1 MRTSYLFDHPSP
13 CRNCGKAAAKK
24 TETLTRSP
32 DQPYAGNLRVMR
44 ERKYRSFGQDVI
56 DMTLWDGETYIQK
69 YGFFCTL
76 DCASDYANR
85 TVRTLEGKAVK

>member
-1 MRTSYLFDHPSP
+1 MRTSYLFDQPSP
-13 CRNCGKAAAKK
+13 CRNCGKAAAKR
-24 TETLTRSP
+24 TESMRRSA
-32 DQPYAGNLRVMR
+32 DQPYTGNLWVMR
-44 ERKYRSFGQDVI
+44 ERKHRSFGQDVI

-85 TVRTLEGKAVK
+85 MVRTLEGKVAT

>member
-32 DQPYAGNLRVMR
+32 DQPYTGNLRVMR

-85 TVRTLEGKAVK
+85 TVRELECKVAI

>member
-13 CRNCGKAAAKK
+13 CRNCGKVAAKK
-24 TETLTRSP
+24 TESMRRSP
-32 DQPYAGNLRVMR
+32 DQPYTGNLWVMR
-44 ERKYRSFGQDVI
+44 ERKCRYFGQDVI

-76 DCASDYANR
+76 DCASNYANKM
-85 TVRTLEGKAVK
+85 VKTLEGKVAK

>member
-13 CRNCGKAAAKK
+13 CRNCGKVAKK
-24 TETLTRSP
+24 HVETHRGVANE
-32 DQPYAGNLRVMR
+32 PYTGNMVVV
-44 ERKYRSFGQDVI
+44 RKEEHVSFGKECMNI
-56 DMTLWDGETYIQK
+56 TLWDGETYIQK

-85 TVRTLEGKAVK
+85 TVRTFEGKVAT

>member
-13 CRNCGKAAAKK
+13 CRNCGKVAGKR
-24 TETLTRSP
+24 TESMRRSA
-32 DQPYAGNLRVMR
+32 DQPYTGNMQVVR
-44 ERKYRSFGQDVI
+44 ERKHCAFGQNVV

-85 TVRTLEGKAVK
+85 MVRTFEGKIAT

>member
-13 CRNCGKAAAKK
+13 CRNCGKVAAKQ
-24 TETLTRSP
+24 TQSMVRSP
-32 DQPYAGNLRVMR
+32 DKPYTGNLQVVR

-85 TVRTLEGKAVK
+85 MVRTLEGKVAT